1 MMFRKLLMATV
12 ATLGLSGAALA
23 ADLPARYTAPPPVM
37 APIFTWTGFYL
48 GVNSGYAWQSSS
60 ASCVDGTEYCANG
73 IGPLYDNVALGAKP
87 HGAIYGGQLG
97 YNWQLNS
104 GFVLGVEADL
114 SGFFQMSDTSTHIE
128 SSDYFHTSRTKYD
141 MLGTVRGRLGYA
153 WGPALLYVTGGFA
166 WANVKDDFTEYNTD
180 SSVYGVAN
188 GSNNAS
194 GWTVGG
200 GMEYMF
206 APRWSLKTEYMYTSL
221 GSHTVDISNAYY
233 GGDGS
238 VGYLYGKYPHNLNVF
253 RSGINYHF

>member
-1 MMFRKLLMATV
+1 M
-12 ATLGLSGAALA
+12 LGLETDINYRGGSSGSGNLGFGAANN
-23 ADLPARYTAPPPVM
+23 M
-37 APIFTWTGFYL
+37 
-48 GVNSGYAWQSSS
+48 SGY
-60 ASCVDGTEYCANG
+60 
-73 IGPLYDNVALGAKP
+73 
-87 HGAIYGGQLG
+87 
-97 YNWQLNS
+97 
-104 GFVLGVEADL
+104 F
-114 SGFFQMSDTSTHIE
+114 
-128 SSDYFHTSRTKYD
+128 
-141 MLGTVRGRLGYA
+141 GTVRGRLGYA

-180 SSVYGVAN
+180 GSVYGLAN

-200 GMEYMF
+200 GTEYMF

>member
-1 MMFRKLLMATV
+1 MFRKLLMATV

-180 SSVYGVAN
+180 GSVYGLAN

-200 GMEYMF
+200 GVDWAFSHHWSADLEYDYYDFGHAGVLMNDQVNGVSGVVSF
-206 APRWSLKTEYMYTSL
+206 RQ
-221 GSHTVDISNAYY
+221 TVQVVK
-233 GGDGS
+233 
-238 VGYLYGKYPHNLNVF
+238 VGVNFHIWGAGL
-253 RSGINYHF
+253 